1 MARIKEKGR
10 PEPRSPYT
18 YRPGLSF
25 LHRLPAWIKLLCLL
39 LFSTAAFFAGFP
51 ALIAALALIIA
62 GAAAAGIG
70 PWELLRGF
78 KNLFIM
84 ILLIFFLRSVAYDPF
99 RFSREGCAEALRFA
113 GVILVS
119 FTAASLLFSV
129 TTMGELNESLG
140 EIEKALCRPLV
151 LLLRKGGSPWARRLA
166 YRACRLERPRLSLG
180 ISLMLGFL
188 PRFFEVWESV
198 TLAYRAR
205 SGKKGFSLML
215 TVIPLVIERMIG
227 KAVETAAALE
237 SRGIM
242 L

>member
-1 MARIKEKGR
+1 VKKKSRVGN
-10 PEPRSPYT
+10 RSPYA
-18 YRPGLSF
+18 YRPGNSF
-25 LHRLPAWIKLLCLL
+25 LHRLPAWIKLLALL
-39 LFSTAAFFAGFP
+39 LMSTASFFAGLP
-51 ALIAALALIIA
+51 ALAAALAVVIV
-62 GAAAAGIG
+62 GAAASGLR

-84 ILLIFFLRSVAYDPF
+84 ILLIFFLRSAAYDPF

-140 EIEKALCRPLV
+140 AIERALCRPFV
-151 LLLRKGGSPWARRLA
+151 PLLRKGGSPWALRLA
-166 YRACRLERPRLSLG
+166 YRLERPRFSLG

-198 TLAYRAR
+198 TMAYQAR

-227 KAVETAAALE
+227 KAAETAAALE
-237 SRGIM
+237 SRG
-242 L
+242 LGL

>member
-1 MARIKEKGR
+1 MARIKKKNRVEL
-10 PEPRSPYT
+10 RSPYS
-18 YRPGLSF
+18 YRPGNSI
-25 LHRLPAWIKLLCLL
+25 LHRLPAWIKLLALL
-39 LFSTAAFFAGFP
+39 LMSTAAFIAGFP
-51 ALIAALALIIA
+51 ALAAALVVIVA
-62 GAAAAGIG
+62 GAVASGVR

-99 RFSREGCAEALRFA
+99 RFDREGCMEALRFA

-140 EIEKALCRPLV
+140 AIEKALCRPLV
-151 LLLRKGGSPWARRLA
+151 LLLRKGESPWARRLA
-166 YRACRLERPRLSLG
+166 YRLERPRFSLG

-198 TLAYRAR
+198 TLAYQAR
-205 SGKKGFSLML
+205 SGKKGLSLML
-215 TVIPLVIERMIG
+215 TVIPLVMERMIG
-227 KAVETAAALE
+227 KAAETAAALE
-237 SRGIM
+237 SRG
-242 L
+242 LGL